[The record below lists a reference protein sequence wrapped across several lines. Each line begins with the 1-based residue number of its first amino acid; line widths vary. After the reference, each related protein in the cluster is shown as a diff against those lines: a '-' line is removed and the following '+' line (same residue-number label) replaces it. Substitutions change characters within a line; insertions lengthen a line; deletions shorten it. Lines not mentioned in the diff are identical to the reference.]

1 MRLFCPARE
10 GARLSRFLWCR
21 APGIRFPTQAAGRAL
36 LPCLAAAGLLAMAA
50 AHAANN
56 TIPRPRAWSVPPSKA
71 TLLAT
76 YYEIVDANCQALR
89 APTVRITDRPA
100 LGTLTISQDVGLADN
115 PAKCANIQV
124 PVTQVYYQAGN
135 KLGQDNFSW
144 EVRFQSQN
152 LGTQRV
158 QGAVAI
164 TPGAR

>member
-1 MRLFCPARE
+1 M
-10 GARLSRFLWCR
+10 
-21 APGIRFPTQAAGRAL
+21 PG
-36 LPCLAAAGLLAMAA
+36 
-50 AHAANN
+50 AHAAGNN
-56 TIPRPRAWSVPPSKA
+56 NIPRPRAWSVPPSKA

-76 YYEIVDANCQALR
+76 YYEIVDANCQALK
-89 APTVRITDRPA
+89 APTVRITDRPT
-100 LGTLTISQDVGLADN
+100 LGTLTISQGLGLADN

-124 PVTQVYYQAGN
+124 PVTEVYYQAGTR
-135 KLGQDNFSW
+135 LGQDNFSW

>member
-1 MRLFCPARE
+1 
-10 GARLSRFLWCR
+10 
-21 APGIRFPTQAAGRAL
+21 
-36 LPCLAAAGLLAMAA
+36 MAA
-50 AHAANN
+50 AHAAGNSS
-56 TIPRPRAWSVPPSKA
+56 IPRPRAWSVAPSKA

-76 YYEIVDANCQALR
+76 YYEIVDANCQALM

-100 LGTLTISQDVGLADN
+100 LGTLTISHGLGLADN

-144 EVRFQSQN
+144 EVKFQSQN
-152 LGTQRV
+152 LGTQRI

-164 TPGAR
+164 TPAAR

>member
-1 MRLFCPARE
+1 
-10 GARLSRFLWCR
+10 
-21 APGIRFPTQAAGRAL
+21 
-36 LPCLAAAGLLAMAA
+36 MAT
-50 AHAANN
+50 AHAAGNN

-76 YYEIVDANCQALR
+76 YYEIVDANCRALM

-100 LGTLTISQDVGLADN
+100 MGTLTVSHGLGLADN

-144 EVRFQSQN
+144 EVKFQSQN

-164 TPGAR
+164 TPAAR